1 MQAKES
7 LYGVHK
13 VSSGL
18 PVDRTLDRTPTV
30 AEAWWWCSGQS
41 GTVAAVV
48 DTLRLLHRAD
58 CSPNRQNCTSSVV
71 AYRGDDQNRKGTQRN
86 DNSKQTM
93 LST

>member
-30 AEAWWWCSGQS
+30 AEAGWLVQRAVRNSSCSS
-41 GTVAAVV
+41 RYTAIVAQG
-48 DTLRLLHRAD
+48 RL
-58 CSPNRQNCTSSVV
+58 
-71 AYRGDDQNRKGTQRN
+71 
-86 DNSKQTM
+86 
-93 LST
+93 